1 MLGKL
6 RHFNPLQAPY
16 IKVNV
21 KVISPGTTNGTPNIE
36 EDEKY
41 VLAPS
46 AKKIGTY
53 IRNQLFGSDLI
64 TQTEGLDINWLMPTL
79 GEALE
84 LAVYERESF
93 IYIHKFDNKIYLECI
108 KKCDIFNLVQRYDK
122 IIRCDLI
129 QDFEAEEYI
138 YSLRRHIEMKDGNTE
153 MTMYASA
160 KENKYNSKWYDISIE
175 QFNKYNGTDYKRVY
189 ELPYEVLIN
198 IDIGQDFFKD
208 SVKFL
213 NEEMEVYNTLC
224 DEVQKTKTRI
234 ATTQHYQTGDLTNK
248 WQPSRNM
255 YNVQTISVN
264 GLQDYFTLLPG
275 DREHAVFEFLQGN
288 LRFNDYIDTFKFC
301 DYQVIQM
308 ANLSPATF
316 GYEKDNYQNVAS
328 VDLSMN
334 FTEMTIEAI
343 KKQLE
348 PQVNKLIENVVKLQ
362 DLLNGNGTRDLIPSD
377 LQWDYGT
384 NEKLDDEKKIKTLQA
399 IQRTMS
405 IPYETRAKIITPI
418 LNKLIDT
425 DLTAEELING
435 NEKERDNIK
444 FEYEE
449 I

>member
-1 MLGKL
+1 MLGNLKRSTPIL
-6 RHFNPLQAPY
+6 PPY

-21 KVISPGTTNGTPNIE
+21 EVTSPGTINGVPTIKKNE
-36 EDEKY
+36 QY

-53 IRNQLFGSDLI
+53 IRNQLFGSDLL
-64 TQTEGLDINWLMPTL
+64 TQTEGLNINWLMPAL

-84 LAVYERESF
+84 LSVYEGESF
-93 IYIHKFDNKIYLECI
+93 IYIHKFENEIYLECI
-108 KKCDIFNLVQRYDK
+108 KKCFIHDLVQRYNK
-122 IIRCDLI
+122 
-129 QDFEAEEYI
+129 I
-138 YSLRRHIEMKDGNTE
+138 YSLDIVQCFDTDKYNYELHRKIKIKDGNSIIN
-153 MTMYASA
+153 MIVYR
-160 KENKYNSKWYDISIE
+160 KEIKAERFDEVSIDI
-175 QFNKYNGTDYKRVY
+175 FNKEFNTDYERVY
-189 ELPYEVLIN
+189 SVPYEVVIN

-208 SVKFL
+208 SIKFL
-213 NEEMEVYNTLC
+213 NEEVEIYNTMC
-224 DEVQKTKTRI
+224 EEVQKTKTRI
-234 ATTQHYQTGDLTNK
+234 ATSQHYQSGDIYPQ
-248 WQPSRNM
+248 WQPSANM
-255 YNVQTISVN
+255 YDVKSISV
-264 GLQDYFTLLPG
+264 GGIQDFFTLLPG
-275 DREHAVFEFLQGN
+275 DREHQIFEFLQGN
-288 LRFNDYIDTFKFC
+288 LRVDDYVNAFKFC
-301 DYQVIQM
+301 DYQIIQM

-334 FTEMTIEAI
+334 LTDMTIEAI
-343 KKQLE
+343 KKQIE

-362 DLLNGNGTRDLIPSD
+362 ELLNIENDKKIPSD
-377 LQWDYGT
+377 LIWDYGT
-384 NEKLDDEKKIKTLQA
+384 NEKLTDSNKIQTLQA